1 MNKRVTKRL
10 IDEPIGIGD
19 GARTVFAPTF
29 LGKPTRLATEVT
41 SIYRR
46 DWRGRQRLSREPR
59 TNFLADSDVT
69 ASSIGRVPA
78 VGNFPPGWVTVV
90 GPFGGWTR
98 EIVGKGVLPDG
109 TPYVDYRLSGASNA
123 SYVRFFDIVFQSAP
137 VPASRGS
144 IWTVSVGLQVI
155 AGDPEAGFREPL
167 RQLVLAECDR
177 NGQYLVSSTSTKPN
191 PTTLQRISVTRKLSH
206 EDVAGIK
213 CYIGMAVNP
222 NSSVDV
228 TLRISQPQLEPTST
242 PTPYIP
248 TRGGARTVTDYVLDE
263 RKQIHLGD
271 APPIGATLTW
281 DGSVGVDVGTS
292 LLPPNATTLERIAEA
307 VTARS
312 FDIDTVVGLLWNPA
326 SCPENLLPW
335 LAWTMSVDTWRNSW
349 PLAVK
354 RARVAN
360 SLIVQRRK
368 GTARSIADVVDSF
381 GGVVDIT
388 EWWQTT
394 PRGAP
399 HTFALTLTL
408 GGQDGET
415 TTAQYVDDVIAE
427 VNFTKPVRS
436 HFTFT
441 QGINLAGRVGVIAA
455 TRAAVFVRLQ
465 ATEATTP

>member
-1 MNKRVTKRL
+1 MSKRVTKRL
-10 IDEPIGIGD
+10 TDVPVGIGD

-69 ASSIGRVPA
+69 ASSIGRVPS

-191 PTTLQRISVTRKLSH
+191 PTTLQRLSVTRKLSH
-206 EDVAGIK
+206 DDVAGIK

-228 TLRISQPQLEPTST
+228 TLRISQPQLEPTSAA
-242 PTPYIP
+242 TPYIP
-248 TRGGARTVTDYVLDE
+248 TRGGARTVIDYVLDE
-263 RKQIHLGD
+263 RKQIHLGE

-292 LLPPNATTLERIAEA
+292 LLPPNATTLERAAEA

-326 SCPENLLPW
+326 TCPENLLPW

-455 TRAAVFVRLQ
+455 TRAAVFVRLH

>member
-1 MNKRVTKRL
+1 MSKRVTKRL
-10 IDEPIGIGD
+10 NDEPIGIGD
-19 GARTVFAPTF
+19 GARTVFSPTF

-46 DWRGRQRLSREPR
+46 DWRGRLRLSRQLR
-59 TNFLADSDVT
+59 QNLLADSDVL
-69 ASSIGRVPA
+69 AARVGRIGSTGA
-78 VGNFPPGWVTVV
+78 FPPGWSFPS

-98 EIVGKGVLPDG
+98 EIVAGGTLEDG
-109 TPYVDYRLSGASNA
+109 TPYFDLRIAGKSNA
-123 SYVRFFDIVFQSAP
+123 QYVRFFDVIFQTAP
-137 VPASRGS
+137 VPAARGS
-144 IWTVSVGLQVI
+144 IWTVSVGLQIV
-155 AGDPEAGFREPL
+155 AGDPSSGFREPL
-167 RQLVLAECDR
+167 RQLVLAEYDR
-177 NGQYLVSSTSTKPN
+177 NGQYLVSSTSTQPN
-191 PTTLQRISVTRKLSH
+191 PTTLRRLSVTRKLAH
-206 EDVAGIK
+206 EDVAGVK
-213 CYIGMAVNP
+213 CYIGMAIAP
-222 NSSVDV
+222 NGSVDV
-228 TLRISQPQLEPTST
+228 TIRVSQPQLEPTLA
-242 PTPYIP
+242 PTAYIP
-248 TRGGARTVTDYVLDE
+248 TRGGARSLTDYVLDE
-263 RKQIHLGD
+263 RNQIHLGE
-271 APPIGATLTW
+271 APPLGAALSW
-281 DGSVGVDVGTS
+281 DGVVGVDVGAS
-292 LLPPNATTLERIAEA
+292 LLPPNATALERIAEA

-326 SCPENLLPW
+326 ACPENLLPW
-335 LAWTMSVDTWRNSW
+335 LAWTMSVDTWRNTW

-360 SLIVQRRK
+360 SLMVQRRK
-368 GTARSIADVVDSF
+368 GTARSISDVVDSF

-394 PRGAP
+394 PRGQP

-465 ATEATTP
+465 ATEATSP

>member
-1 MNKRVTKRL
+1 
-10 IDEPIGIGD
+10 
-19 GARTVFAPTF
+19 
-29 LGKPTRLATEVT
+29 
-41 SIYRR
+41 
-46 DWRGRQRLSREPR
+46 
-59 TNFLADSDVT
+59 
-69 ASSIGRVPA
+69 
-78 VGNFPPGWVTVV
+78 
-90 GPFGGWTR
+90 
-98 EIVGKGVLPDG
+98 
-109 TPYVDYRLSGASNA
+109 
-123 SYVRFFDIVFQSAP
+123 
-137 VPASRGS
+137 
-144 IWTVSVGLQVI
+144 
-155 AGDPEAGFREPL
+155 
-167 RQLVLAECDR
+167 
-177 NGQYLVSSTSTKPN
+177 
-191 PTTLQRISVTRKLSH
+191 
-206 EDVAGIK
+206 
-213 CYIGMAVNP
+213 MAVSP

-228 TLRISQPQLEPTST
+228 TLRISQPQLEPTSAA
-242 PTPYIP
+242 TPYIP
-248 TRGGARTVTDYVLDE
+248 TRGGARTVIDYVLDE
-263 RKQIHLGD
+263 RKQIHLGE

-292 LLPPNATTLERIAEA
+292 LLPPNATTLERTAEA

-326 SCPENLLPW
+326 TCPENLLPW

-441 QGINLAGRVGVIAA
+441 QGINLAARVGVIAA

>member
-1 MNKRVTKRL
+1 MSKRITKRL
-10 IDEPIGIGD
+10 TNEPVGIGD

-29 LGKPTRLATEVT
+29 LGKPTRLATEIT

-69 ASSIGRVPA
+69 ASSIGRVPS

-109 TPYVDYRLSGASNA
+109 TPYVDYRLWGASNA

-191 PTTLQRISVTRKLSH
+191 PTTLQRLSVTRKLSH
-206 EDVAGIK
+206 DDVAGIK
-213 CYIGMAVNP
+213 CYIGMAVSP

-228 TLRISQPQLEPTST
+228 TLRISQPQLEPTSAA
-242 PTPYIP
+242 TPYIP
-248 TRGGARTVTDYVLDE
+248 TRGGARTVIDYVLDE
-263 RKQIHLGD
+263 RKQIHLGE

-292 LLPPNATTLERIAEA
+292 LLPPNATTLERTAEA

-326 SCPENLLPW
+326 TCPENLLPW

-388 EWWQTT
+388 EWWQTK

-441 QGINLAGRVGVIAA
+441 QGINLAARVGVIAA